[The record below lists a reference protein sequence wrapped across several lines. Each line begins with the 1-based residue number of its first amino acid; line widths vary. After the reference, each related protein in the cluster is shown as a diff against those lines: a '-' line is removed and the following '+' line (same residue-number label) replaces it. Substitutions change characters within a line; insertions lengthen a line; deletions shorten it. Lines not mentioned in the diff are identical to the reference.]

1 MASLEKCHNCFL
13 FIWQLFYTSGMPDHL
28 PAISLQEDSHTGT
41 HSNLYIISLIKQ
53 DVDRNKRKM
62 FGYVPLNINHQIPDT
77 KTLQMSRMWKIF
89 VWRPTWKQLLMAV
102 SHVDMNLVWISEVK
116 KIDDSK
122 FIRYFQ
128 YNQKTNVYFFVRKG

>member
-1 MASLEKCHNCFL
+1 
-13 FIWQLFYTSGMPDHL
+13 MPDHL